1 MAKLKIA
8 HKQTD
13 GTLVDQ
19 QVRPNVSGI
28 RVGGTGGES
37 QNITTTG
44 VETILVHYKTDAN
57 ASVANGY
64 IITQKG
70 IKTFLSANAD
80 SAGDDITRVVLTNA
94 IGANTALVLAN
105 LTAEQGAINFYP
117 PTGSGNTKVAAKRIT
132 NKFVW
137 DFSDNRYLYKL
148 GGNATATYANVESF

>member
-19 QVRPNVSGI
+19 QVRPNVGGI

-37 QNITTTG
+37 QTITTTG
-44 VETILVHYKTDAN
+44 VETILVHYKTSAN

-64 IITQKG
+64 VISQKG
-70 IKTFLSANAD
+70 IKTFLSSNAD
-80 SAGDDITRVVLTNA
+80 SAGSDTTRVVLANA
-94 IGANTALVLAN
+94 VGANTALVLAN
-105 LTAEQGAINFYP
+105 LTASEGAINFYP

-148 GGNATATYANVESF
+148 GGNATATYANVESH